1 MNKIL
6 TLYDIEFKRVKKIYF
21 SILGLLIISN
31 MLWFIYSLYSVS
43 KEVQAIL
50 NIRGGINLLKSKEAY
65 MIISNGGIIYSLYS
79 LSLLFMT
86 VALIWCLYYTL
97 LIWYKD
103 FSSRTKVAYTLF
115 TLPYNKFNVFISKL
129 ITILSFIYGVLAT
142 QHLLWI
148 LEALII
154 KGFTGIDLSE
164 IIDII
169 NYSNSINYI
178 FMGISIYPLEVF
190 VNYVIDPIL
199 AVIVLFTGVIIH
211 KSFDKIGGFIGLSYV
226 VVIILIYIL
235 LSATSMIFTD
245 ELLKY
250 HILYYIAIA
259 VLSLIISYRLL
270 NKRIHV

>member
-129 ITILSFIYGVLAT
+129 ITILSFIYGVLST

>member
-31 MLWFIYSLYSVS
+31 LLWFIYSLYSVS
-43 KEVQAIL
+43 KEVQAML
-50 NIRGGINLLKSKEAY
+50 NIRGGIDLLKSKEAY
-65 MIISNGGIIYSLYS
+65 MIINNGGIIYSLYS
-79 LSLLFMT
+79 LSLVFMT

-115 TLPYNKFNVFISKL
+115 TLPYNKFNIFLSKL

-148 LEALII
+148 LEAIII
-154 KGFTGIDLSE
+154 KGFTGINLSE
-164 IIDII
+164 IIHII
-169 NYSNSINYI
+169 NYNNSINYI

-190 VNYVIDPIL
+190 LNYVIDPIL

-245 ELLKY
+245 ELLKV

>member
-31 MLWFIYSLYSVS
+31 MLCFIYSLYSVS

>member
-1 MNKIL
+1 M
-6 TLYDIEFKRVKKIYF
+6 
-21 SILGLLIISN
+21 
-31 MLWFIYSLYSVS
+31 
-43 KEVQAIL
+43 
-50 NIRGGINLLKSKEAY
+50 
-65 MIISNGGIIYSLYS
+65 
-79 LSLLFMT
+79 
-86 VALIWCLYYTL
+86 
-97 LIWYKD
+97 
-103 FSSRTKVAYTLF
+103 F